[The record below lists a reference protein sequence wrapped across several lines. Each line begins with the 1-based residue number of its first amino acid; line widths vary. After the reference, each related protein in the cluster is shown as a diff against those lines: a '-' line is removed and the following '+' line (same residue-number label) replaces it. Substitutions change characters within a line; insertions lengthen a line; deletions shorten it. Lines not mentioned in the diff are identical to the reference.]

1 MKQKHR
7 SKPLAL
13 RITAA
18 YAFWS
23 SLWILLSDQGL
34 KLLLST
40 NPDLLIQIS
49 TIKGWFFTGFTA
61 TLLYVLIRRGERSR
75 RETYELLEDII
86 EGTSDAIFVK
96 DRSGKYILINGS
108 AANLVGKPIA
118 EIIGKDD
125 RAIFSDWYQVQ
136 NTDEEIMRSGRGRK
150 LEETVTIADETFTYS
165 SNKFPRF
172 DAKGNVIGLIGIA
185 HDITQRKQLELEREE
200 LLESLETSNQEL
212 DALNLITANAVS
224 TLELDALLSVL
235 LDRLISTVKANSAL
249 IFLRENGGVTLK
261 SQMGEVFHLEDNN
274 LTLNQEI
281 ARLTLNRQKIIN
293 IEDIQQDSRF
303 VNYAPDNPNKRHIVA
318 IPLKRK
324 QHLVGVL
331 QLVWYRPHASTERD
345 IHLLEIA
352 AERCTMAILNAQLFE
367 ETKRL
372 QEYLELQFERSPIG
386 HILHDNQGYLTD
398 WNPAAERIFGYS
410 KSEVIG
416 KHPCELIVPPSERS
430 YVEDIINRLGRGEMD
445 AHGFNENITKSG
457 EIINCEW
464 YNTPLIK
471 ENGEVEGILSMV
483 QDVTQQVQLEN
494 ELRRYAY
501 YDSLTE
507 LPIRRALEEEIT
519 TLLETEETLPTFAL
533 FHLDLVRFKIIK
545 YSLGHHLADDL
556 LLAISERLKELLP
569 EDSIL
574 ARIGTDEFAILLEN
588 VETEAQAKDWV
599 YQIKRWFNSPFNV
612 NEQTIFSDVNI
623 GLVLSSQSYG
633 SAKELLQ
640 AADTAMQQAKFSA
653 TDSHAIFDP
662 KMQELAIER
671 LRLDSEMR
679 RALADD
685 QFQLYYQ
692 PIIALSNNKTTGFEA
707 LIRWQN
713 EGKWVS
719 PGKFIPVAEETK
731 FIIPLDH
738 WVLRQACFQM
748 QEWHS
753 QGSHFQHLVMSVN
766 VSVVDLMQPNF
777 LEMVDQVLEE
787 TGLPPQQLK
796 LEITET
802 AVMENAEKVS
812 SILQSLKEREIR
824 LCLDDFGTGY
834 SSLGYLREF
843 PFDVLKIDRSFISN
857 LTENSKHF
865 NLVRSITLLA
875 HDLDMEIIVEGI
887 ETAEQLEIIKQF
899 QCQNAQGYYF
909 ARPLPPSEIESLFTD

>member
-1 MKQKHR
+1 VKRIHR

-13 RITAA
+13 RITAT

-34 KLLLST
+34 KLLFST

-49 TIKGWFFTGFTA
+49 TIKGWFFTGVTA

-75 RETYELLEDII
+75 RQAYELLEDII

-96 DRSGKYILINGS
+96 DRSGKYVLINES
-108 AANLVGKPIA
+108 CVKLIGKPVA
-118 EIIGKDD
+118 EILYKDD
-125 RAIFSDWYQVQ
+125 QAIFSDGDNVQ
-136 NTDEEIMRSGRGRK
+136 DTDEEIMRSGRGRK
-150 LEETVTIADETFTYS
+150 LEETVTIAGETLTYS
-165 SNKFPRF
+165 SSKYPRF
-172 DAKGNVIGLIGIA
+172 DKKGNVIGLIGIA

-200 LLESLETSNQEL
+200 LLENLETRNQEL

-261 SQMGEVFHLEDNN
+261 SQMGEIFHLEDNN

-281 ARLTLNRQKIIN
+281 ARLTLNSQKIIN

-303 VNYAPDNPNKRHIVA
+303 INYAPDNPSKRHIVA

-324 QHLVGVL
+324 QNLVGVL
-331 QLVWYRPHASTERD
+331 QLVWYRPYASTERD

-367 ETKRL
+367 ETKNL
-372 QEYLELQFERSPIG
+372 QEYLELQFQRSPIA
-386 HILHDNQGYLTD
+386 HILHDNRGYFTD

-416 KHPCELIVPPSERS
+416 KHPCELIVPPSERP
-430 YVEDIINRLGRGEMD
+430 YVEDIINRLGRGEMN

-471 ENGEVEGILSMV
+471 ENGEVAGILSMV
-483 QDVTQQVQLEN
+483 QEVTQRVQLEN

-507 LPIRRALEEEIT
+507 LPIRRALEEQIN

-533 FHLDLVRFKIIK
+533 FHLDLVRFKTIK

-556 LLAISERLKELLP
+556 LLAISQRLKEVLP

-599 YQIKRWFNSPFNV
+599 DQIKRWLNSPFNV

-640 AADTAMQQAKFSA
+640 AADTAMQQAKFSS
-653 TDSHAIFDP
+653 TDSYAIFDP

-692 PIIALSNNKTTGFEA
+692 PILALDNNQIIGFEA

-713 EGKWVS
+713 KGKWVS
-719 PGKFIPVAEETK
+719 PGRFIPVAEETK

-777 LEMVDQVLEE
+777 LEMIDQVLAE

-812 SILQSLKEREIR
+812 SILQSIKEREIR